1 MEIRLGNKQF
11 IIVVGPAGCGKTTL
25 VKSFGKWVS
34 KVQGI
39 EVGYVNLDPGAEK
52 VPYEAYFDV
61 RSIVKVR
68 DVMKTYG
75 LGPNG
80 AFLKSMKIIHENLEK
95 VVNGIVQT
103 EYDYVLID
111 TPGQMEL
118 FVFKREGPSIV
129 ARLKRYGVPIAVSVY
144 DPSLAENPI
153 DIVNLKFLT
162 TIVQLRLG
170 VESVPVLNKSD
181 LLGEGW
187 IARLLDDEEA
197 LLKSLQKEKGIEA
210 DLALN
215 MAKGLKEFRQA
226 SRIVRV
232 SAKNMEGREELYDIL
247 HEVYCTCGDLT

>member
-1 MEIRLGNKQF
+1 MDIRLGNKQF
-11 IIVVGPAGCGKTTL
+11 IILVGPAGCGKTTL
-25 VKSFGKWVS
+25 VKSFGNWVS
-34 KVQGI
+34 KVQGMR
-39 EVGYVNLDPGAEK
+39 VGYVNLDPGAER

-61 RSIVKVR
+61 RSIVNVR
-68 DVMKTYG
+68 DIMKTYD

-80 AFLKSMKIIHENLEK
+80 AFIKSMNIVYENLDR
-95 VVNGIVQT
+95 VVSRIVQA
-103 EYDYVLID
+103 EFDYVLID

-170 VESVPVLNKSD
+170 VESVPVLNKAD

-197 LLKSLQKEKGIEA
+197 LLNSLQKEKGLEA

-215 MAKGLKEFRQA
+215 MAKVLKEFRQA

-232 SAKNMEGREELYDIL
+232 SAKNMEGMEELYDIL